1 MTIFTFANNVSTTLA
16 GAISSTAT
24 SLTLSSAANL
34 PSSIPA
40 GMALVIT
47 LNDRATLQQFE
58 IIYATSISGATL
70 SGLLR
75 GQEGTTAQAWSTN
88 DFAFS
93 GPTAGQMKSI
103 NPGRLIGIQA
113 FSTVG
118 SVPYTPTPGM
128 NFVIAYCQAGGGG
141 TGGVAAASSTQIS
154 ISGGACSGALAIGR
168 LTAAQIGSSQ
178 LVTVGAGGMAGAAG
192 NSLGGN
198 GGASSIG
205 SLMTAQ
211 GGFGTQGFGPN
222 GSTVFGVPGSGVQ
235 SPPTATGGNILNI
248 SGEPGSMSIGGST
261 FGSSGQANS
270 IGGPGGGSPIAG
282 GGVGPGAGASGVA
295 LAGAPATAGNTGFN
309 GIIIIYEYS

>member
-1 MTIFTFANNVSTTLA
+1 MA

-40 GMALVIT
+40 STALVIT
-47 LNDRATLQQFE
+47 LNDRATQQQFE

-93 GPTAGQMKSI
+93 GPTAGQMQSI
-103 NPGRLIGIQA
+103 NPGRLIGIQT
-113 FSTVG
+113 FTTVG
-118 SVPYTPTPGM
+118 STTYTPTPGM
-128 NFVIAYCQAGGGG
+128 SFVIASCQAAGGG
-141 TGGVAAASSTQIS
+141 TGGVSAASATQIS
-154 ISGGACSGALAIGR
+154 ISGGACSGALAVGR
-168 LTAAQIGSSQ
+168 FVAATIGSSQ
-178 LVTVGAGGMAGAAG
+178 LITVGAGGLAGAVG

-198 GGASSIG
+198 GGNSSFG

-235 SPPTATGGNILNI
+235 SPPTATGGNILNV

-261 FGSSGQANS
+261 FGPSGQANA

-282 GGVGPGAGASGVA
+282 GGVGPGAGAAGVA
-295 LAGAPATAGNTGFN
+295 IVGAAATAGNTGFN
-309 GIIIIYEYS
+309 GIVLVYEYS